1 MRQLSGQDA
10 LFLHLEKGK
19 TPMHIG
25 GLYFFDSETETFNLE
40 SFKQFFRERLHLT
53 HIFRQ
58 RLLEVP
64 MDMGHPFWV
73 DDPDF
78 DLDNH
83 IKHIDLG
90 GKASM
95 ADLAA
100 LAGEVHSKKMD
111 RNKPLWENTF
121 ITGFDIPGYS
131 KNAFAMIANV
141 HHAAIDGGSGVEIM
155 ASLLSMSEEPFKP
168 KQPKEP
174 WSPKP
179 LPSAMGLI
187 AKSYGGS
194 LDSPKKFFNFVKNTA
209 AKAFDVKEEIAK
221 NLIEAPT
228 TPFSAPTSL
237 LNEPINGKKVIGA
250 VDISLKEVKKLKNTV
265 PGATVNDVLLAVC
278 SGGIRKYLVKR
289 GRLPMK
295 DLVAMCPISVRQQ
308 GEKGEMGNKVSAML
322 VKLGTSE
329 SDPIERMKIVN
340 QNTRNS
346 KTYSKAM
353 PADQIMEFV
362 PSEVASMAGRVYL
375 KMGLSK
381 IHRPFFNLVITN
393 VPGPPI
399 PLYMNRFKM
408 KGLYGLGA
416 TLDWM
421 GVMMVIFSYAGNI
434 SLTITA
440 DEGVVPDMPVFTE
453 SLRESLSELQD
464 AVATMAQGGH

>member
-10 LFLHLEKGK
+10 LFLHLEKDK

-25 GLYFFDSETETFNLE
+25 GLYIFDSEKEQFELE

-90 GKASM
+90 GEATMKELS
-95 ADLAA
+95 DVAA
-100 LAGEVHSKKMD
+100 KVHSKQMD
-111 RNKPLWENTF
+111 RSKPLWENTF
-121 ITGFDIPGYS
+121 VTGFKIDGYS
-131 KNAFAMIANV
+131 HNAFAMIANV
-141 HHAAIDGGSGVEIM
+141 HHSAIDGGSGVEIM

-168 KQPKEP
+168 KQPKEA
-174 WSPKP
+174 WAPKP
-179 LPSAMGLI
+179 LPSAMGMI
-187 AKSYGGS
+187 AQSYGGS
-194 LDSPKKFFNFVKNTA
+194 LDSPKKFFQFVKNTA
-209 AKAFDVKEEIAK
+209 SKAFDVKDEITK
-221 NLIEAPT
+221 NLIAAPT
-228 TPFSAPTSL
+228 TPFSAPTTL
-237 LNEPINGKKVIGA
+237 LNAPINGKKAIGA
-250 VDISLKEVKKLKNTV
+250 VDISLKEVKALKNTIE
-265 PGATVNDVLLAVC
+265 GATINDVLLAVC
-278 SGGIRKYLVKR
+278 AGGIRKYLIKR

-295 DLVAMCPISVRQQ
+295 DLVAMCPMSVRQAD
-308 GEKGEMGNKVSAML
+308 EKGSMGNKISAML
-322 VKLGTSE
+322 VKLGTTE
-329 SDPIERMKIVN
+329 SDPLERLKIVN
-340 QNTRNS
+340 QNTRSS
-346 KTYSKAM
+346 KAYSKAV
-353 PADQIMEFV
+353 PADKIMEFI

-408 KGLYGLGA
+408 QGLYGLGA

-421 GVMMVIFSYAGNI
+421 GVMIVIFSYAGNI

-453 SLRESLSELQD
+453 SLRESLKELQE
-464 AVATMAQGGH
+464 AVAEQAS